1 MNEEYYTQSD
11 KTSKTISLK
20 ISSPFEKKKK
30 KQHAILAILN
40 FQFTNR
46 EAAALF
52 PFEITVGTS
61 GRMASDS
68 SRSVKTEVPC
78 RYTIIIMYE
87 VPTI

>member
-52 PFEITVGTS
+52 PFEINCRNEWENGLRLLTVSENGGT
-61 GRMASDS
+61 M
-68 SRSVKTEVPC
+68 SVH
-78 RYTIIIMYE
+78 YYNHI
-87 VPTI
+87 